1 MDLLNGHIAA
11 VPATEAAVS
20 LKLRRSNYVTKC
32 KRHFGHF
39 SLSALVTRTQ
49 AHKTTLIPDL
59 YLALWQ
65 WFMDCAFGR
74 MWQHGNRVEI
84 IRGSLRLISESWEK
98 Q

>member
-39 SLSALVTRTQ
+39 SLSSLVTRTQ